1 MHCDIIL
8 FDLDG
13 TLTDSGPGIM
23 KAGQYALRAFGIE
36 RDWRELSF
44 FVGPPLSETFAR
56 FVRAENVDAA
66 VAKFREYYQQDG
78 WLDNAPTPASPRCLR
93 ISRARASVFRRHV
106 EARHHG

>member
-56 FVRAENVDAA
+56 FVRVENVDAA

-78 WLDNAPTPASPRCLR
+78 PLPRH
-93 ISRARASVFRRHV
+93 SHAARASQKRGQAPLRCHV